1 MTLPSAPAPQPFDQS
16 PVCPESARPLHSAQR
31 GVEGKEALTL
41 RTRLARLLSLALC
54 CLTLVNVA
62 YASQQEEL
70 ENLRKRI
77 AAVQHD
83 MDKTSESKAEAA
95 DALRESERAI
105 SNSNRKLAELA
116 ALQHAADQKLSKLQG
131 QQQKLSTNMAGQQAL
146 LGKLLYQQ
154 YLGGKQEYLKLLLNN
169 QDPNQVARDLRYYQY
184 IARSR
189 ATWLATLRENLAALD
204 AVSMSTRE
212 QRTELAS
219 LRTEQAAQKKTLE
232 KEQHAR
238 QRMLGKISQQLHQ
251 QRREITRLQR
261 DQSRLSQLVDRLT
274 KMLAQPKT
282 KSLFR
287 NDNLPDNRFDGSPFD
302 QLKGKLTLP
311 VRGEITNRFGTP
323 RPDSTVQWK
332 GLFLRTSSGQAVKAI
347 AAGQVVFAD
356 WLRGFGNLLIIDHGK
371 GYMSLYG
378 NNETLYKQV
387 GDVLRGGDTIATVGN
402 SGGNE
407 DFGLYFELRHE
418 SKPLDP
424 MKWLATK

>member
-1 MTLPSAPAPQPFDQS
+1 M
-16 PVCPESARPLHSAQR
+16 
-31 GVEGKEALTL
+31 GGKEAFAKTS
-41 RTRLARLLSLALC
+41 LARLLSLSLC
-54 CLTLVNVA
+54 CLTLVNAA
-62 YASQQEEL
+62 YASRQEEL
-70 ENLRKRI
+70 KNLRKRI
-77 AAVQHD
+77 AAVQRD

-105 SNSNRKLAELA
+105 SDSNRKLAELA
-116 ALQHAADQKLSKLQG
+116 TLQHADDQKLGELQG
-131 QQQKLSTNMAGQQAL
+131 QQQQLSTDMAGQQAL
-146 LGKLLYQQ
+146 LGKLLFQQ
-154 YLGGKQEYLKLLLNN
+154 YLGGTQEYPKLLLNN
-169 QDPNQVARDLRYYQY
+169 QNPNQIARDLRYYQY

-189 ATWLATLRENLAALD
+189 ATWLATLRENLAALE
-204 AVSMSTRE
+204 AINVSTRE
-212 QRTELAS
+212 QRAELAS
-219 LRTEQAAQKKTLE
+219 LRTEQATQKRTLE
-232 KEQHAR
+232 KEQNAR
-238 QRMLGKISQQLHQ
+238 RKMLVKISHQLHQ

-261 DQSRLSQLVDRLT
+261 DESRLSQLVDKLT
-274 KMLAQPKT
+274 KMLAEPKS
-282 KSLFR
+282 KSLFH
-287 NDNLPDNRFDGSPFD
+287 NDNLPDNRFDGNPFE

-332 GLFLRTSSGQAVKAI
+332 GLFLKTSSGQTVKAI

-356 WLRGFGNLLIIDHGK
+356 WLRGFGNLLIIDHGQ

-387 GDVLRGGDTIATVGN
+387 GDVLRGGDTIAAVGN

-418 SKPLDP
+418 SNPLDP

>member
-1 MTLPSAPAPQPFDQS
+1 VIL
-16 PVCPESARPLHSAQR
+16 
-31 GVEGKEALTL
+31 
-41 RTRLARLLSLALC
+41 LARLLSLALC
-54 CLTLVNVA
+54 CLTLVNLA

-77 AAVQHD
+77 AAVQQD

-95 DALRESERAI
+95 DALRESEHAI

-131 QQQKLSTNMAGQQAL
+131 QQQKLNTNMTGQQAL

-184 IARSR
+184 IARCR
-189 ATWLATLRENLAALD
+189 ATWLARLRENLAALD
-204 AVSMSTRE
+204 AVSISTRE
-212 QRTELAS
+212 QQTELAS

-238 QRMLGKISQQLHQ
+238 QRILGKISQQLHQ

-261 DQSRLSQLVDRLT
+261 DESRLSQLVDKLT
-274 KMLAQPKT
+274 KMLAQPKS

-323 RPDSTVQWK
+323 RPDSTVRWK